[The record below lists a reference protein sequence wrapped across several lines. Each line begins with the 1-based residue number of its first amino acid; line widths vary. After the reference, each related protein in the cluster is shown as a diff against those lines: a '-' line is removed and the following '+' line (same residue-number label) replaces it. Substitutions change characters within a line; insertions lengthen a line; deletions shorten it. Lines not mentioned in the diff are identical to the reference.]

1 MGDLDKDPPVQY
13 ALPPEEASIFSVDS
27 SESKS
32 ASATPGAKPPSTI
45 KAAVATSSP
54 SASKAGTVIP
64 VAPSKNPPAPPLPS
78 ALPKDMNIITYD
90 LMLRGSYL
98 NYLKARN
105 ALTRTIPSVTIPYED
120 IFSSQDKQNIEFR
133 VMLEIPIRF

>member
-1 MGDLDKDPPVQY
+1 
-13 ALPPEEASIFSVDS
+13 
-27 SESKS
+27 
-32 ASATPGAKPPSTI
+32 
-45 KAAVATSSP
+45 
-54 SASKAGTVIP
+54 
-64 VAPSKNPPAPPLPS
+64 
-78 ALPKDMNIITYD
+78 
-90 LMLRGSYL
+90 L

>member
-1 MGDLDKDPPVQY
+1 
-13 ALPPEEASIFSVDS
+13 
-27 SESKS
+27 
-32 ASATPGAKPPSTI
+32 
-45 KAAVATSSP
+45 
-54 SASKAGTVIP
+54 
-64 VAPSKNPPAPPLPS
+64 
-78 ALPKDMNIITYD
+78 MNVITYD

-120 IFSSQDKQNIEFR
+120 IFSSQNKENIEFR